1 MPEQE
6 KKQDTFVIGVIDN
19 YVKEISNN
27 WKAFFFTG
35 SLFVI
40 FGLIFL
46 IWPEKTIVFIA
57 YTVGLAAI
65 IIGIWIIGNSFRVKR
80 IEKNYEKMKDKIKTK
95 FFE

>member
-19 YVKEISNN
+19 YVKEISGN
-27 WKAFFFTG
+27 WKAFFVTG
-35 SLFVI
+35 LLFLA

-57 YTVGLAAI
+57 YTIGLMAI
-65 IIGIWIIGNSFRVKR
+65 ITGVWIIGNAFRIKR
-80 IEKNYEKMKDKIKTK
+80 IEKNYQKMKDKIKSN

>member
-1 MPEQE
+1 MAEQE
-6 KKQDTFVIGVIDN
+6 KKQNTFIVGVVDN

-27 WKAFFFTG
+27 WKTFFITG
-35 SLFVI
+35 LLFVV

-57 YTVGLAAI
+57 YTIGLMSI
-65 IIGIWIIGNSFRVKR
+65 IIGMWIIGNAIKVKR
-80 IEKNYEKMKDKIKTK
+80 IEKNYQKMKDKIKSN